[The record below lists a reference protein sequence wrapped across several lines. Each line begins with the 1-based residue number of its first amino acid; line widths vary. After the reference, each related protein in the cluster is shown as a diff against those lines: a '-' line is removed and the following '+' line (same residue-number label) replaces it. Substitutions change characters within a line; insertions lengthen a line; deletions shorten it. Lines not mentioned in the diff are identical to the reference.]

1 MKFAF
6 LSRHEPTEGQLEL
19 AKKKGIELVPIGD
32 ADAFSVD
39 VEHIDNFGKFDGVVV
54 VHPAAALRLSIDF
67 IIGVFENGQRSLPGG
82 KLTFEA
88 EALHLYDHRLNH
100 KHTKVTKNP

>member
-6 LSRHEPTEGQLEL
+6 LSRHAPIEGQLLL

-32 ADAFSVD
+32 ADAFTVD
-39 VEHIDNFGKFDGVVV
+39 SQYVDDFGKFDGVIV

-67 IIGVFENGQRSLPGG
+67 IIGVFENSQRSLPGE
-82 KLTFEA
+82 KPTFEA
-88 EALHLYDHRLNH
+88 EALHLYDHRLNY
-100 KHTKVTKNP
+100 KYTKVVKDF